1 MAQISKQFQLMFQ
14 EQIILTVT
22 IFSKFGQLHPLPAL
36 IGRHIHHSRL
46 LADFL
51 SQICIVNTVLLQ
63 KKKLLLEIKLA
74 SKLPGKCTK
83 SWILEI
89 LESASNS
96 LASNKS

>member
-63 KKKLLLEIKLA
+63 KKKTA
-74 SKLPGKCTK
+74 SWNQTRFQTKCTK